1 MNIDTG
7 KTRLHG
13 SDTPEVKALRE
24 RVAQL
29 ESVVADLKRDRP
41 APKAAAQ
48 VKANA

>member
-29 ESVVADLKRDRP
+29 ENVVADLKRERP
-41 APKAAAQ
+41 APKPA